1 MKLLLSLS
9 VLLVV
14 LAMVSEGA
22 APAQGN
28 PDVSSTLQKIP
39 TKLKEIGKTLEQ
51 KTLETLQLIKENKL
65 ATKAGNWLTT
75 TLQKLKE
82 KFKSALS

>member
-14 LAMVSEGA
+14 LAVVLEGA
-22 APAQGN
+22 APARAD
-28 PDVSSTLQKIP
+28 PDVASALQKIP
-39 TKLKEIGKTLEQ
+39 AKLKEIGKNLEQ

-82 KFKSALS
+82 KLKSALS